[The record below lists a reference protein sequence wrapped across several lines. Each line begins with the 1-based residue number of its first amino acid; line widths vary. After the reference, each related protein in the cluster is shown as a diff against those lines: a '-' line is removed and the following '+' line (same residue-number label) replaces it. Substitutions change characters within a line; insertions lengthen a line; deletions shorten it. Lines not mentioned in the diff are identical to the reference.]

1 MRSHVWM
8 GIGLTAGVLL
18 GLLAAGLAEAGHP
31 GFANV
36 LRAIGPVGTVFQNL
50 LSMVAIPLVAT
61 ALFAGLSK
69 LGELRALGRLVVR
82 TLAFF
87 WATSIA
93 AIVLGFAIGAL
104 MLPGAAVTP
113 EKQATLRA
121 AAAADPAAIQRAA
134 ENIPTGAQFIT

>member
-18 GLLAAGLAEAGHP
+18 GLLAATLAEAGHP
-31 GFANV
+31 GLATV

-87 WATSIA
+87 WATSVVAIA
-93 AIVLGFAIGAL
+93 LGFAIGSI
-104 MLPGAAVTP
+104 MLPQASVSP
-113 EKQATLRA
+113 EKQAILQ
-121 AAAADPAAIQRAA
+121 AAAADPAAIQS
-134 ENIPTGAQFIT
+134 

>member
-8 GIGLTAGVLL
+8 GIGLLSGLLL
-18 GLLAAGLAEAGHP
+18 GLLAATLAEQQHP
-31 GFANV
+31 ALANA
-36 LRAIGPVGTVFQNL
+36 LAAIQPIGDIFKNL

-104 MLPGAAVTP
+104 MLPSAAVTS

-121 AAAADPAAIQRAA
+121 AAVADP
-134 ENIPTGAQFIT
+134 